1 MAVPSDGRV
10 VLVTGAGSGIG
21 RVIAQRFAGAGSR
34 VMVTDR
40 DSDAAVRVAREIEA
54 ADRPEVASHPM
65 DVTDPQAVRVAVA
78 AALDRFGCIDIVV
91 NNAGVACD
99 TPFDAL
105 SPEEWDRD
113 LDVVLKGP
121 FLVSQAV
128 LPDMVR
134 RRHGTI
140 VNIGSVNAA
149 HYVGNEAYSAAKAG
163 LESLTR
169 SLAARYGPYGI
180 RVNLIAP
187 GTIRTPVW
195 DARLSKEPEVLERL
209 VKWYPL
215 GRVGTPDDVA
225 AAAMFLA
232 SDLASWITGV
242 TLPVDGGL
250 LAGNIP
256 MVRDMIGDTYLTP
269 PDAT

>member
-1 MAVPSDGRV
+1 MADGSNGRV

-21 RVIAQRFAGAGSR
+21 RVIAQRFATAGAT
-34 VMVTDR
+34 VAVTDR
-40 DSDAAVRVAREIEA
+40 DGTAAARVAQEISDTG
-54 ADRPEVASHPM
+54 ADATAHAM
-65 DVTDPQAVRVAVA
+65 DVTDPEAVQAAVA
-78 AALDRFGCIDIVV
+78 AVGERLGPIDAAV

-105 SPEEWDRD
+105 SADEWDRD
-113 LDVVLKGP
+113 VDVVLKGP

-128 LPDMVR
+128 LPGMVSR
-134 RRHGTI
+134 RRGVI

-169 SLAARYGPYGI
+169 SLACRYGPYGI
-180 RVNLIAP
+180 RVNLVAP

-195 DARLSKEPEVLERL
+195 DARLAKEPAVMDRL
-209 VKWYPL
+209 LKWYPL

-225 AAAMFLA
+225 AAVLFLT
-232 SDLASWITGV
+232 SDAASWITGV

-250 LAGNIP
+250 LAGNLP

-269 PDAT
+269 PAAR